1 MSGLNLYSRLY
12 VYLPPRTRD
21 KVYSRPRAGKGKVT
35 LERGKTDGILLH
47 YTFKAHM
54 RKREK
59 MITGHP
65 PFRVLEGCRSEA
77 EAGKFIC
84 RYPSKWILTRKINE
98 NLIK

>member
-65 PFRVLEGCRSEA
+65 PSECWKG
-77 EAGKFIC
+77 AGAKRRWVSSSADTRRNGFL
-84 RYPSKWILTRKINE
+84 PEKLTKI
-98 NLIK
+98 